1 MSKVIQSIK
10 GRVMDGDGNL
20 NKFGIIDSGKLQ
32 NYDPETG
39 IVKLRMDDSNV
50 PGFWME
56 IDIKFENLEKWVE
69 KMKKMD
75 KICEN
80 DNYCDSS
87 DEEEKDEKKIED
99 KEEKEDKDEKDENT
113 SKSSY
118 PLEPP
123 RFKEHCTGFNCVC
136 WKRGIHDFCE
146 YPKYNMCMRCYNP
159 KCIRSTK
166 GHQAECDKFPRKV

>member
-1 MSKVIQSIK
+1 MSKIIQSIK

-56 IDIKFENLEKWVE
+56 IDIKFENLEKWVK
-69 KMKKMD
+69 KMKKM
-75 KICEN
+75 CEN

-87 DEEEKDEKKIED
+87 DEEEEDEK
-99 KEEKEDKDEKDENT
+99 EEDEKNDT
-113 SKSSY
+113 SE
-118 PLEPP
+118 PLERPK
-123 RFKEHCTGFNCVC
+123 FIEHCTGFNCVC
-136 WKRGIHDFCE
+136 WKRGIHDFCA

-166 GHQAECDKFPRKV
+166 GHQEECDKFPRKV